1 MKRVRDILLAVVAV
15 MVAVACGESRYI
27 SDTLEQAEAVMQE
40 YPDSALTLLQAINTD
55 ELTTDRGRAMH
66 ALLLSQAYD
75 KNYIDLTD
83 DLPLL
88 TACTGTCY
96 LVNPSPKT
104 LAIISNSSINI
115 TQL

>member
-15 MVAVACGESRYI
+15 MIAVACGESRHI
-27 SDTLEQAEAVMQE
+27 SDTHKQAEAVMQE
-40 YPDSALTLLQAINTD
+40 YPDSALALLTAINPD

-83 DLPLL
+83 DSLITIGRLFCPHQRTPLRHACPLL
-88 TACTGTCY
+88 PW
-96 LVNPSPKT
+96 PSVV
-104 LAIISNSSINI
+104 
-115 TQL
+115 